1 MRLRMIMLAGAIAVA
16 SPLQAQ
22 VYLTPNVG
30 AVFAGDTDDS
40 KVSYGGSLTF
50 AGESSVIGFAV
61 DFAYTPE
68 FFGSSDLTDNNVTS
82 LMGNLVLMSPGR
94 TRVYGSGGIGL
105 LKTRVQDVDGFF
117 DIDSNELGMNVG
129 GGFIFLPDR
138 IGFQADVRYF
148 RNLTDPEPDDEFDI
162 DLGGFNFWRA
172 SGGVV
177 FRF

>member
-1 MRLRMIMLAGAIAVA
+1 MRLRMMMLAAAFAVA
-16 SPLQAQ
+16 APLQAQ

-30 AVFAGDTDDS
+30 AVFGGDTDDS
-40 KVSYGGSLTF
+40 KVSYGGTLTF

-61 DFAYTPE
+61 DFAYTPD
-68 FFGSSDLTDNNVTS
+68 FFVDTNLSKNNTTT

-105 LKTRVQDVDGFF
+105 MKTRVEDIDGFF

-129 GGFIFLPDR
+129 GGVIFLPDR

-148 RNLTDPEPDDEFDI
+148 RNLTDPEPDDEFDL

-172 SGGVV
+172 SGGIV